1 MKIFGDD
8 GFRDKVGSGLLSNK
22 FLNSF
27 FYALNF
33 FLAKQKIKEIIIGFD
48 TRTSHGKIIRIIT
61 KKIFAV
67 KKIYVLEKPISTPG
81 LQYLSKKKNLF
92 GIMIT
97 ASHFSNAFNGF
108 KFFNKGLKLSKE
120 NEKYITKK
128 IKDNKSFL
136 YRKKTIKVVK
146 LKAHLY
152 YNYIN
157 KLLKFSFKKK
167 IIVDCSNGSV
177 SAFYKKIKFLS
188 KLKPINTK
196 TFGNKI
202 NINCG
207 SNSLSKNLKKKPYK
221 NFEYCIAFDGDADR
235 VLISKKKY
243 GIIEPEKLALIF
255 IIYFIKRKSFK
266 SIVATEIS
274 NPWLK
279 IQAKKFNIKVLYS
292 KVGDRNVVQKKIKH
306 NSLFGFETS
315 GHFCFQNF
323 MDGLLTAGLFIKI
336 QNSNPEIIENVLQK
350 KVKYLK
356 KVYAAPILFENKIRR
371 FLNVKNIK
379 KIKVIIRKSIWNN
392 FIKIYLFYKKGNS
405 QKEFFII
412 KKFLRN
418 KILKIKVKN

>member
-152 YNYIN
+152 
-157 KLLKFSFKKK
+157 
-167 IIVDCSNGSV
+167 
-177 SAFYKKIKFLS
+177 FYLS
-188 KLKPINTK
+188 K
-196 TFGNKI
+196 
-202 NINCG
+202 
-207 SNSLSKNLKKKPYK
+207 SAS
-221 NFEYCIAFDGDADR
+221 E
-235 VLISKKKY
+235 
-243 GIIEPEKLALIF
+243 
-255 IIYFIKRKSFK
+255 
-266 SIVATEIS
+266 
-274 NPWLK
+274 
-279 IQAKKFNIKVLYS
+279 
-292 KVGDRNVVQKKIKH
+292 
-306 NSLFGFETS
+306 
-315 GHFCFQNF
+315 
-323 MDGLLTAGLFIKI
+323 
-336 QNSNPEIIENVLQK
+336 
-350 KVKYLK
+350 
-356 KVYAAPILFENKIRR
+356 
-371 FLNVKNIK
+371 
-379 KIKVIIRKSIWNN
+379 
-392 FIKIYLFYKKGNS
+392 
-405 QKEFFII
+405 
-412 KKFLRN
+412 
-418 KILKIKVKN
+418 